1 MTIACMILLEQPL
14 VLMPAHRQRMKYKK
28 YYRWRRLPTMAR
40 YILLCYILLPLSLFL
55 KPTQAREADDR
66 SRFLYADDPDAIV
79 ILEYQLHNAP
89 SRDYTGD
96 EQKKAAKEQPGS
108 EYDEEKHIK
117 PYFLQPDNGPRVV
130 QYYSPWCG

>member
-1 MTIACMILLEQPL
+1 MILLEQPL

-28 YYRWRRLPTMAR
+28 YYRLPTMAR
-40 YILLCYILLPLSLFL
+40 YILLCYILFLSLFL

-96 EQKKAAKEQPGS
+96 EQKKAAKEQ
-108 EYDEEKHIK
+108 EEKTRRRECRWSSRGVAQQTRNLEKNSQAHYPIA
-117 PYFLQPDNGPRVV
+117 PRIA
-130 QYYSPWCG
+130 QT